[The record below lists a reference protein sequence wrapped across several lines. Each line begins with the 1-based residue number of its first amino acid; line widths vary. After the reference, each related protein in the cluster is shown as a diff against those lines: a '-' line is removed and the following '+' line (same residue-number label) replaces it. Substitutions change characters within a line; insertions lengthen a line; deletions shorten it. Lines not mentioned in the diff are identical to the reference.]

1 MDSFGIFNVSAS
13 ALEAQRTRMN
23 VIASNIANVHSTKT
37 PEGGPYVRKDVVFST
52 MLLQPNQDK
61 GFEGVKVTDII
72 DDTALPI
79 IIHDPGHPDADNEG
93 NVAMPNINIIKEMVD
108 MMTAQRAYE
117 ANIKAFNS
125 SKAMFQKAL
134 ELGR

>member
-1 MDSFGIFNVSAS
+1 MDSFGVFNVSAS

-52 MLLQPNQDK
+52 LLLQPNQDK

-79 IIHDPGHPDADNEG
+79 IVHDPGHPDADNEG

>member
-1 MDSFGIFNVSAS
+1 MDPFAVLKVSAS

-37 PEGGPYVRKDVVFST
+37 ASGGPYVRKDVVFST
-52 MLLQPNQDK
+52 MLLQPNQGE

-72 DDTALPI
+72 DSTAPPI
-79 IIHDPGHPDADNEG
+79 IVHDPGHPDADDEG

-117 ANIKAFNS
+117 AHIRAFNA

>member
-1 MDSFGIFNVSAS
+1 MNSFGVFNVSAS

-23 VIASNIANVHSTKT
+23 VIASNIANVHSTNT
-37 PEGGPYVRKDVVFST
+37 PEGGPYARKDVVFST

-61 GFEGVKVTDII
+61 GFVGVKVTDIVN
-72 DDTALPI
+72 DTTPPI
-79 IIHDPGHPDADNEG
+79 IVHDPGHPDADNEG

>member
-1 MDSFGIFNVSAS
+1 MNSFGVFNVSAS

-23 VIASNIANVHSTKT
+23 VIASNIANVHSTNT
-37 PEGGPYVRKDVVFST
+37 PEGGPYARKDVVFST

-61 GFEGVKVTDII
+61 GFVGVKVTDIVN
-72 DDTALPI
+72 DTAPPI

>member
-1 MDSFGIFNVSAS
+1 MNSFGVFNVSAS

-23 VIASNIANVHSTKT
+23 VIASNIANIHSTNT
-37 PEGGPYVRKDVVFST
+37 PEGGPYTRKDVVFST
-52 MLLQPNQDK
+52 LLLQPNQDK
-61 GFEGVKVTDII
+61 GFVGVKVTDIVN
-72 DDTALPI
+72 DTAPPI
-79 IIHDPGHPDADNEG
+79 IVHDPGHPDADNEG

>member
-1 MDSFGIFNVSAS
+1 MDSFGIFKVSAS

-23 VIASNIANVHSTKT
+23 VIASNIANVHSTRT
-37 PEGGPYVRKDVVFST
+37 AAGGPYVRKDVVFST
-52 MLLQPNQDK
+52 MPVQPDLGN

-72 DDTALPI
+72 DSTAPPI
-79 IIHDPGHPDADNEG
+79 IIHDPGHPDADDNG
-93 NVAMPNINIIKEMVD
+93 NVATPNMNIIKEMVD

-117 ANIKAFNS
+117 ANIKAFNA
-125 SKAMFQKAL
+125 SKAMFRKAL